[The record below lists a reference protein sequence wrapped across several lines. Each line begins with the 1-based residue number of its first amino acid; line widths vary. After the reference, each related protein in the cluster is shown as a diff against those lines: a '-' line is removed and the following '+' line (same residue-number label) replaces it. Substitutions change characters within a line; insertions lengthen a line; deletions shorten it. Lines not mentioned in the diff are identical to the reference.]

1 MKFNTNQIQYELDAK
16 QMASQYDVYS
26 LKTTDERFPSGAK
39 IIDELS
45 DNKHIVSV
53 VFISRKEYL
62 IMLKKGAESKCDLLD
77 NIRKQKGG
85 DKITLTD
92 YFSGKTNDYY
102 LLQLLLNAIGTRQ
115 TKFESYNNVTGHLY
129 CFHPNW
135 IKRFH
140 SEIIS
145 IPTMDIRLVSGVLT
159 WNICTFNTLK
169 YKNVMDFSKR
179 KMSDFPQYTISAN
192 YSLRRKLKDDEKTDA
207 FIQRQIFKD
216 KTSKTFLDISDEN
229 AFDESKMGIIAKVI
243 LQFNEKYNGL
253 AKLDFEPQ
261 ELESCIEYSS
271 NREKRLL
278 SKRLSDLLS
287 KQKVVLVDLVG
298 NEKSASQCEQI
309 ISVFKSTFGI
319 SVKQAKRMSKDAY
332 NLRLI
337 YNDEYYGKNI
347 ADPHDEDLSKYTVQH
362 ITTDNFNDKGSDTY
376 LRAVAFN
383 VAEEL
388 AIKEDLKNMAISIVD
403 WSEYGFNDDLI
414 LGLEHDIQSE
424 NGKKIQQF
432 YFMTIKPNGQFE
444 IRQQENDLFSTNE
457 YHKYLKIFTSCVEE
471 TVKGI
476 VKYGENINVIHET
489 GLHTVPNIFGLKEEL
504 AKGNNKLKNKDA
516 RDNYLSALLDVKT
529 FTKDNELYYCV
540 GEMGVGINSTLSGV
554 PIRRIELYE
563 ESKLFFDKLLPLM
576 GVTFVRNGQLTVVP
590 FPFKYLREYIN
601 TVK

>member
-1 MKFNTNQIQYELDAK
+1 
-16 QMASQYDVYS
+16 
-26 LKTTDERFPSGAK
+26 
-39 IIDELS
+39 
-45 DNKHIVSV
+45 
-53 VFISRKEYL
+53 
-62 IMLKKGAESKCDLLD
+62 
-77 NIRKQKGG
+77 
-85 DKITLTD
+85 
-92 YFSGKTNDYY
+92 
-102 LLQLLLNAIGTRQ
+102 
-115 TKFESYNNVTGHLY
+115 
-129 CFHPNW
+129 
-135 IKRFH
+135 
-140 SEIIS
+140 
-145 IPTMDIRLVSGVLT
+145 
-159 WNICTFNTLK
+159 
-169 YKNVMDFSKR
+169 
-179 KMSDFPQYTISAN
+179 
-192 YSLRRKLKDDEKTDA
+192 
-207 FIQRQIFKD
+207 
-216 KTSKTFLDISDEN
+216 
-229 AFDESKMGIIAKVI
+229 
-243 LQFNEKYNGL
+243 
-253 AKLDFEPQ
+253 
-261 ELESCIEYSS
+261 
-271 NREKRLL
+271 
-278 SKRLSDLLS
+278 
-287 KQKVVLVDLVG
+287 
-298 NEKSASQCEQI
+298 
-309 ISVFKSTFGI
+309 
-319 SVKQAKRMSKDAY
+319 MSKDAY

-529 FTKDNELYYCV
+529 YYCV